1 MNNAPLNIGT
11 EKWLKELALREVMNA
26 LVADGGNAKIV
37 GGAVRDAL
45 HNIFWKKKRKIG
57 DIDIASELTP
67 QQNIERLE
75 TAGIKVIP
83 TGIDYGTVTA
93 VIDKKHFE
101 ITTLRRD
108 VATDGRHADVEF
120 TDDWA
125 EDAKR
130 RDFTINAFYLDLD
143 GTVYDPLGGFEDLKK
158 AKIRFIGNAKERI
171 KEDALRILRLFRFSS
186 EFEVGGVDEEG
197 LLASVELK
205 SMIRDLSGERIWQ
218 EFQKIILSKRAIQA
232 LPILSAV
239 GLLDEILPHH
249 ENYGKFL
256 KYVKREK
263 KLGLRNPLGR
273 LSMLLP
279 RDENKIKE
287 MSSHLRLSNNQHDQ
301 LFRFADDYHKHDLR
315 SKTLRRVIYQYG
327 KDVVIHNLIRFGSL
341 DEKTFLYI
349 NDYNVPVLPYTGKDL
364 MAEGWKAGPEMGA
377 ELKRREQVWIDADF
391 TVTHH

>member
-11 EKWLKELALREVMNA
+11 EKWLKEPALLEVMNA
-26 LVADGGNAKIV
+26 LGADDGHAKIV

-57 DIDIASELTP
+57 DIDIASKLTP
-67 QQNIERLE
+67 QQNIDRLDI
-75 TAGIKVIP
+75 AGIKVIP
-83 TGIDYGTVTA
+83 TGIDHGTVTA
-93 VIDKKHFE
+93 VINKKHFE

-108 VATDGRHADVEF
+108 VETDGRHADVEF
-120 TDDWA
+120 TDDWT

-158 AKIRFIGNAKERI
+158 AKIRFIGNARERI

-205 SMIRDLSGERIWQ
+205 SMIRELSGERIWQ

-249 ENYGKFL
+249 ENYDKFL

-263 KLGLRNPLGR
+263 KLALKNPLGR

-287 MSSHLRLSNNQHDQ
+287 MSSHLRLSNNQRDQ

-327 KDVVIHNLIRFGSL
+327 KDVVIHNLIRFGII

-349 NDYNVPVLPYTGKDL
+349 NDYDVPVLPYTGKDL

>member
-11 EKWLKELALREVMNA
+11 EKWLKEPALREVMNA

-287 MSSHLRLSNNQHDQ
+287 MSSHLRLSNNQRDQ
-301 LFRFADDYHKHDLR
+301 LFRFADDYHKHDLS

>member
-11 EKWLKELALREVMNA
+11 EKWLKEPALREVMNA

-45 HNIFWKKKRKIG
+45 HNIFCKKKRKIG

-130 RDFTINAFYLDLD
+130 RDFTINAFYSDLD

-186 EFEVGGVDEEG
+186 EFEVDGVDEEG

-218 EFQKIILSKRAIQA
+218 EFQKIILSKSAIQA

-287 MSSHLRLSNNQHDQ
+287 MSSHLRLSNNQRDQ

-364 MAEGWKAGPEMGA
+364 TAEGWKAGPEMGA